1 MEQEREENKFFT
13 YLCLGLGLGAALI
26 LVFKVFLA
34 PKPILVPSLESL
46 QTPVIV
52 DWNLLRK
59 PLAVNLPSLNV
70 SLAVS
75 PQATSINS
83 SVDLTAEVKG
93 VVQGPFIYKFD
104 CQGDGN
110 LELTTDPTLQKK
122 YTAQKLCSF
131 QQEGVYQAQVAVD
144 GFFDYFKDGQEV
156 KEKKNSQSKAN
167 ITIGSANA
175 SPEFIS
181 CDVDSVEGTT
191 QTNFKFSFSSQAQD
205 PNGDEI
211 QYEWDLGD
219 GTKMAG
225 QNIEYTYKQMG
236 LYVPK
241 VKAIDSKGAAAFC
254 VAKSLTVLKGLS
266 AFELTTEPTSI
277 GRQDPFSVYKP
288 GEQGLVVLG
297 GIEATSSIA
306 KKGTATSS
314 TASATSTVSATSTKP

>member
-1 MEQEREENKFFT
+1 MEQEREENKIFT
-13 YLCLGLGLGAALI
+13 YLCLGLGLAAALL
-26 LVFKVFLA
+26 LVFKVFLQ
-34 PKPILVPSLESL
+34 PKPIFVPSLESL
-46 QTPVIV
+46 QTPVV
-52 DWNLLRK
+52 VNWNLLRK
-59 PLAVNLPSLNV
+59 PLAVNFPSLNI
-70 SLAVS
+70 SLSAN
-75 PQATSINS
+75 PQATNTNSSIN
-83 SVDLTAEVKG
+83 LTAEVKG
-93 VVQGPFIYKFD
+93 AVQGPFIYKFD

-122 YTAQKLCSF
+122 YTAEKLCSF
-131 QQEGVYQAQVAVD
+131 QQEGVYQAQATVD
-144 GFFDYFKDGQEV
+144 GFFNYFKDGQEV
-156 KEKKNSQSKAN
+156 KEKKTSQSTAS

-175 SPEFIS
+175 APDFIS

-241 VKAIDSKGAAAFC
+241 VKAIDGKGAAAFC

-266 AFELTTEPTSI
+266 AFELIAEPSSI

-288 GEQGLVVLG
+288 GEEGLVVYAAG
-297 GIEATSSIA
+297 ATSSAA
-306 KKGTATSS
+306 KKGVATSS
-314 TASATSTVSATSTKP
+314 ASSATTTFSATSTKP